1 MLVLGHRG
9 APRVAQENTL
19 PAFRAA
25 LDQGADGVELDVR
38 RTADGSLAIC
48 HNSVVP
54 DGRTLLH
61 LRRDELPPEMPVLD
75 AALDVLA
82 GAAVVNIEI
91 KNWPD
96 DTDFDPTD
104 ELAQA
109 VVALL
114 DARGELHD
122 PRYVV
127 SCFHLPTVDRVHD
140 LAPALATG
148 WLVFDAR
155 VPDPLIRTTVDHG
168 HTAFHPHVTSITPEL
183 VDRAHAAG
191 LAVNTWTSDDPER
204 LRWMAEIG
212 VDAVVTNVP
221 NEALAA
227 LGRAQ

>member
-1 MLVLGHRG
+1 MLILGHRG
-9 APRVAQENTL
+9 APRAAQENTL

-25 LDQGADGVELDVR
+25 LDLGADGVELDVR

-54 DGRTLLH
+54 DGRTLLD
-61 LRRDELPPEMPVLD
+61 LRRADLPPEMPLLD

-82 GAAVVNIEI
+82 TAAIVNIEI

-104 ELAQA
+104 ELAAA

-114 DARGELHD
+114 DERGELGD

-127 SCFHLPTVDRVHD
+127 SCFHLPTVDRVHE
-140 LAPALATG
+140 LAPGLPTG

-155 VPDPLIRTTVDHG
+155 EPEPLIRTTVEHG

-183 VDRAHAAG
+183 VDLAHAAG
-191 LAVNTWTSDDPER
+191 LAVNTWTSDDPDQ
-204 LRWMAEIG
+204 LRWMQEIG
-212 VDAVVTNVP
+212 VDGVVTNVP
-221 NEALAA
+221 GEALAA
-227 LGRAQ
+227 LGR